1 MYVVCVSI
9 IPPFS
14 ARESTG
20 VTCARCMTRMVP
32 YSCCLAILSCQHLTT
47 PWSLSHRAISYRTE
61 MDHRQTNHLPS
72 AAGEAFVIHMDVACG
87 AERSSGH
94 VTIP

>member
-1 MYVVCVSI
+1 
-9 IPPFS
+9 
-14 ARESTG
+14 

-72 AAGEAFVIHMDVACG
+72 AAGEAFVIHMDVG
-87 AERSSGH
+87 MRSGEVVGPRDHPLAAATSRA
-94 VTIP
+94 